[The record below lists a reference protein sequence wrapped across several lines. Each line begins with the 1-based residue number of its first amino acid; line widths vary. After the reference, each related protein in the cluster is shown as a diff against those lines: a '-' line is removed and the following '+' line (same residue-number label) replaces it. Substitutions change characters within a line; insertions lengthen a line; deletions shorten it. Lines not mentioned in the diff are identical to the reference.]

1 MNPQHPMC
9 RAIEPDLLSIAAG
22 ETDSAAAGRVGSAR
36 GRLPALP
43 GRARALR
50 RALQGVIDSL
60 RRAPLADEDAT
71 LARARLAAR
80 LSDLRSRVP
89 RRRKPRKSDRVR
101 RRPRTPAIPA
111 GSGTLDH
118 VKRASR
124 TGASGRLR
132 SASQK
137 HWNRPRARKKWEE
150 AT

>member
-22 ETDSAAAGRVGSAR
+22 ETDSAAAGRVEAHVGGCQLCRDELAHYS
-36 GRLPALP
+36 
-43 GRARALR
+43 
-50 RALQGVIDSL
+50 ALQGMIASL

-101 RRPRTPAIPA
+101 WRPRTPAIPA
-111 GSGTLDH
+111 GSGNLTNGR
-118 VKRASR
+118 V
-124 TGASGRLR
+124 GAF
-132 SASQK
+132 
-137 HWNRPRARKKWEE
+137 
-150 AT
+150 T

>member
-1 MNPQHPMC
+1 MNPRHPMC

-22 ETDSAAAGRVGSAR
+22 ETDSAATGRVEMHVGGCQLCRDELAHY
-36 GRLPALP
+36 G
-43 GRARALR
+43 
-50 RALQGVIDSL
+50 ALQGVIDSL

-89 RRRKPRKSDRVR
+89 RHRKPRKSDWVR
-101 RRPRTPAIPA
+101 RRPRTPPIPA

-118 VKRASR
+118 VERASR

-137 HWNRPRARKKWEE
+137 HWNRPRARNKWEE